1 MRSQIQKTLFHN
13 ALSMQLNSYETV
25 FILTP
30 VLSDE
35 QMKDTVEKF
44 RKVLTDG
51 GAEIVNQE
59 NWGLKKFAYPIKKK
73 NTGFYTVIEFKA
85 DPALI
90 AKLEIE
96 YHRDERVIRHLVV
109 KLDKHAVVY
118 LEKRKNKLNETQK

>member
-1 MRSQIQKTLFHN
+1 
-13 ALSMQLNSYETV
+13 MQLNSYETV

-44 RKVLTDG
+44 RKIIIDG
-51 GAEIVNQE
+51 GAQIVHQE
-59 NWGLKKFAYPIKKK
+59 NWGLRKFAYPIKKK

-90 AKLEIE
+90 RTLETE
-96 YHRDERVIRHLVV
+96 YHRDEKVLRHLVV
-109 KLDKHAVVY
+109 KLDKFAIAY
-118 LEKRKNKLNETQK
+118 AEKRRNKLNENQKKEA